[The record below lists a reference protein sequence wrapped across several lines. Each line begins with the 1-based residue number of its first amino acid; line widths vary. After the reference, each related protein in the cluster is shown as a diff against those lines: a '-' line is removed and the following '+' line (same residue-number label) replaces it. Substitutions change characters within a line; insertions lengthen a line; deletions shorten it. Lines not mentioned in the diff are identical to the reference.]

1 MLNGMRKIGWI
12 VILVLVLAVYGEHTC
27 RADGIAAARPEHR
40 RSTPRVTELRNF
52 VIHYK
57 NNSYCSHP
65 REVIFDYFGGGEL
78 IVGHY
83 CASCRYEKDADI
95 RHYPIQ
101 DRSVLLL
108 QRTTDAG
115 RTWRPT
121 DDVVLFDQAMSAKK
135 KREFLYADQSRRA
148 EIDMFRPSSTLFF
161 GRTFFEPGHTDIP
174 VCFSMRSSDKGRTWE
189 KTPSIVVNPDG
200 DQVWIHRHATPVIR
214 MPDGKTLLAA
224 FQSAT
229 AESPRLSG
237 ADPAIFSSV
246 DNGVSWRM
254 LSRPIPESLRYGRFT
269 YTALLLVSTGDLHC
283 YTLHID
289 PDDESVN
296 GIKNAICLSVSK
308 DGGRTWQSPTPIT
321 GTQRDCWQRIPAKSW
336 NYRSSDWKGK
346 GRYYRAPWPILLK
359 DGRILVLFTRRRMPA
374 GIGGVI
380 SKDSGATWGPEFVVR
395 SDGPGPDIGYPVGCE
410 LDDGR
415 VFTAY
420 YFQKEDGAGL
430 GGTRYIAGSVFRLA
444 DTAVRLAGDPQED

>member
-1 MLNGMRKIGWI
+1 M
-12 VILVLVLAVYGEHTC
+12 ASAYGEQVSY
-27 RADGIAAARPEHR
+27 AGGDVAAKPARP
-40 RSTPRVTELRNF
+40 RSAPRVTELRNF
-52 VIHYK
+52 AIHYK

-95 RHYPIQ
+95 RHYPAQ
-101 DRSVLLL
+101 ERSVLLL
-108 QRTTDAG
+108 QRTTDGG
-115 RTWRPT
+115 RTWRPS
-121 DDVVLFDQAMSAKK
+121 DDVVLFNQTMPAKK
-135 KREFLYADQSRRA
+135 KRDFLYPEPSRRA

-161 GRTFFEPGHTDIP
+161 GRTFFEPDHKEIP
-174 VCFSMRSSDKGRTWE
+174 VCFSLRSPDKGRTWE
-189 KTPSIVVNPDG
+189 KTPTIVVNPDG

-214 MPDGKTLLAA
+214 MPDNKTLLAA
-224 FQSAT
+224 FQSST
-229 AESPRLSG
+229 VESPTLSG

-246 DNGVSWRM
+246 DNGISWRM
-254 LSRPIPESLRYGRFT
+254 LSRPIPESLGAGRFT
-269 YTALLLVSTGDLHC
+269 YTSLLLAPLGDLHC

-308 DGGRTWQSPTPIT
+308 DGGKTWESPTPIT
-321 GTQRDCWQRIPAKSW
+321 GTRRDCWERLPVKSW
-336 NYRSSDWKGK
+336 NYRSPHWKGK

-380 SKDSGATWGPEFVVR
+380 SHDGGVTWGAEFIVR
-395 SDGPGPDIGYPVGCE
+395 SDGPGPDLGYPVGCE

-415 VFTAY
+415 IFTAY

-444 DTAVRLAGDPQED
+444 DPAVRLAGDTQDN